1 MKHSFKSGLAVLLLA
16 IACGAAQAQKTLVI
30 EGARIVPGDGKIIEK
45 GTVVITDDK
54 IFSVVSDNDPISQ
67 ALPTNAEH
75 IDGKGL
81 TVYPGLIDAYCLAGV
96 AGPPAQV
103 SPRPAGQAGGGQR
116 RQGQGQGR
124 ATTQAAAPAS
134 YPIVWRKATDGFNPK
149 SNVLSALRNNGY
161 TTCFLGSRG
170 VLTPGEDVAVNLLP
184 GETKAMV
191 LQDRAAINLNLIAP
205 GGNAYPTTLMGAV
218 AFLRQAFYDGIDSR
232 NHPPAKPDA
241 RLDGLA
247 TAAEGKIPVF
257 MTAAS
262 ENDIKRALRIGSEFN
277 LRMLLLGAAGV
288 TKITG
293 RVSAAKAGVVLTD
306 DWSAAP
312 ELAKA
317 GIPFALASGK
327 IDMTTGDADGMRERA
342 MDLISKGLS
351 ADVVLAAMT
360 RTPAQLLGLTDRV
373 GTITPGKLANL
384 VISQGDLFS
393 KEGKVKF
400 VVVKG
405 QKVEPVKIEAD
416 AGPKT
421 TRVAF
426 DGVPFTTTDVDDA
439 DGDGGNQ

>member
-1 MKHSFKSGLAVLLLA
+1 MKHSLKSALAVLLLA

-30 EGARIVPGDGKIIEK
+30 EGARIVPGDGKTIEK
-45 GTVVITDDK
+45 GTLVITDDK
-54 IFSVVSDNDPISQ
+54 IVSVQADGEANAA
-67 ALPTNAEH
+67 ALPANAER

-96 AGPPAQV
+96 AGPPAQT
-103 SPRPAGQAGGGQR
+103 SPRPQGGSGQR
-116 RQGQGQGR
+116 RQGQQQGR
-124 ATTQAAAPAS
+124 NATAPAAPAS

-191 LQDRAAINLNLIAP
+191 LQDRAAINLNVIAP
-205 GGNAYPTTLMGAV
+205 GGNAYPTTLMGAI

-257 MTAAS
+257 MSTNS

-293 RVSAAKAGVVLTD
+293 KVSAAKAGVVLTD

-360 RTPAQLLGLTDRV
+360 RTPALLLGLTDRV
-373 GTITPGKLANL
+373 GTVTPGKLANL

>member
-1 MKHSFKSGLAVLLLA
+1 MKHSLKSGLAALLLA
-16 IACGAAQAQKTLVI
+16 IACGTAQAQKTLVI
-30 EGARIVPGDGKIIEK
+30 EGARIVPGDGKTIEK

-54 IFSVVSDNDPISQ
+54 IVSVLSDNEPSSV
-67 ALPTNAEH
+67 ALPANAEH

-96 AGPPAQV
+96 AGPPAQT
-103 SPRPAGQAGGGQR
+103 SPRPAGQGGGQR
-116 RQGQGQGR
+116 RQGQQGR
-124 ATTQAAAPAS
+124 ATTQAAAPVS

-170 VLTPGEDVAVNLLP
+170 VLTPGEDVAVSLLP
-184 GETKAMV
+184 GETKVMV

-257 MTAAS
+257 MTTSS
-262 ENDIKRALRIGSEFN
+262 ENDIKRALRLGSEFN
-277 LRMLLLGAAGV
+277 LRMLLLGASGV
-288 TKITG
+288 SKITSK
-293 RVSAAKAGVVLTD
+293 VAAAKAGVVLTD

-360 RTPAQLLGLTDRV
+360 RTPALLLGLTDRV
-373 GTITPGKLANL
+373 GTVTPGKLANL

-416 AGPKT
+416 AGPKPV
-421 TRVAF
+421 RVAF